1 MDFVLP
7 VKNLGGDISVAH
19 GLFPR
24 AADEVALLGAEET
37 GISAVTT
44 ISTAESGYGLS
55 SHSCAG
61 LVKVKFNCST
71 LRTLEDKQNK
81 YLKQ

>member
-1 MDFVLP
+1 MDSVLP
-7 VKNLGGDISVAH
+7 VKNLWSDIAVAH

-37 GISAVTT
+37 GFSAVTT
-44 ISTAESGYGLS
+44 ISTADSGYGLS

-61 LVKVKFNCST
+61 LVKVKFNCSI
-71 LRTLEDKQNK
+71 LRTLEDQQNK